1 MVRLFCTLLA
11 VLDLTACGG
20 GTPPAAVDTPPPQ
33 ETSTEQDTSVSSPST
48 ETEDGQEETA
58 LIITVGE
65 QQFYATFADNSSA
78 EEFQQLLAQDPLTIQ
93 MEDYGGFEKVGPLG
107 TTLTR
112 NDESITTQPGD
123 VILYQGNQITI
134 YYGTNTWNFTRL
146 ATIDDPTDLQIK
158 LGEGTV
164 SVTFSLE

>member
-1 MVRLFCTLLA
+1 MVRRFCTLLA

-20 GTPPAAVDTPPPQ
+20 GTLPTTVDTPPPQ
-33 ETSTEQDTSVSSPST
+33 ETSTEQDTPVSPPST
-48 ETEDGQEETA
+48 ETEDGQEEHT

-78 EEFQQLLAQDPLTIQ
+78 EEFQQLLAQGPLTIQ

>member
-20 GTPPAAVDTPPPQ
+20 GTLPTTVDPPPPQ
-33 ETSTEQDTSVSSPST
+33 ETSTEQDTPVSPPST
-48 ETEDGQEETA
+48 ETEDGQEEHT

-78 EEFQQLLAQDPLTIQ
+78 EEFQQLLAQGPLTIQ

-134 YYGTNTWNFTRL
+134 YYGTNTWSFTRL
-146 ATIDDPTDLQIK
+146 ATIDDPTDLQAR